1 MTYHHLPREARVKM
15 ADLANRGKHRG
26 ITGLSEMTIRRL
38 IAKGEFPAPK
48 YYPAMPRSAFF
59 IYAEILDWMEEQNNR
74 NAEGWRISTKKA
86 ALTFHLEVRP

>member
-1 MTYHHLPREARVKM
+1 MHHITSLPPETCLKM
-15 ADLANRGKHRG
+15 ADITSKG